1 MLESAIEIEL
11 LALLLQVKKVKN
23 TLSWLV
29 KAKSMLQM
37 WRELDQRERELDQ
50 LAEVMEE
57 LLHLKAEVA
66 WAKSKVAEA
75 VVELRKAKMR
85 AVEALR
91 PGGA

>member
-1 MLESAIEIEL
+1 
-11 LALLLQVKKVKN
+11 
-23 TLSWLV
+23 
-29 KAKSMLQM
+29 M
-37 WRELDQRERELDQ
+37 WRELDQRGRELDQ

-66 WAKSKVAEA
+66 WVKSMVAEA